1 MATIE
6 GVYSATV
13 TDNRD
18 PEGLGRVRL
27 RVAGLTDGTTA
38 ADAWARVAT
47 PMAGANRGAWFLPE
61 AGDEVLVAFE
71 HGDPR
76 VPYVVGALWNAKAR
90 PPATPANAQAGM
102 RMIRSHNGVTV
113 TIEDDAARRALVLET
128 PAGQRITLDDSA
140 AIRIEDATGN
150 RITLTSAGIRIESSS
165 RVTVAAPSVEVDAGQ
180 VTVNAGMSRFSGVV
194 QCDTLIATSVVAQSY
209 TPGAGN
215 IS

>member
-1 MATIE
+1 MNTPTPESTRLASQGGAPVRERFLPIAVPDIGGAFDASQTALNLVSV
-6 GVYSATV
+6 GFSLGLAATV
-13 TDNRD
+13 LY
-18 PEGLGRVRL
+18 LG
-27 RVAGLTDGTTA
+27 AI
-38 ADAWARVAT
+38 
-47 PMAGANRGAWFLPE
+47 
-61 AGDEVLVAFE
+61 
-71 HGDPR
+71 GDPR

>member
-1 MATIE
+1 
-6 GVYSATV
+6 
-13 TDNRD
+13 
-18 PEGLGRVRL
+18 
-27 RVAGLTDGTTA
+27 
-38 ADAWARVAT
+38 
-47 PMAGANRGAWFLPE
+47 
-61 AGDEVLVAFE
+61 
-71 HGDPR
+71 
-76 VPYVVGALWNAKAR
+76 
-90 PPATPANAQAGM
+90 M